1 MPFGGAGNCTIRIR
15 KSGSRLINLHWGIF
29 TTDYPFQGDVNF
41 RRIPKYMQVS
51 CIYVTDIFICEIF
64 FSYLGGIKV
73 DKFIYDP
80 QRRIYVAAR
89 RINREADGR
98 SYSVDGHA
106 VNSLVKGALGAK
118 SDPVD
123 TSSTP
128 IGQLNRV
135 VNYHIKNIQG
145 RDDFKG
151 DLTKVDFSDLAKLDN
166 YVYQGKFLQ
175 IIKTPDG
182 ANGSEVFSE
191 DNTVI
196 WLGQYKDGD
205 NYVWIVMSGTPNG
218 QLRDF
223 DELTYKGRSG
233 SGLTGVYTAL
243 KSLSD
248 GELSLMVNEGILSSS
263 FVENI
268 ALMVS
273 DEMLVDKK
281 SRALPIIRE
290 RIDQERP
297 IYGIHAAELIYATA
311 IFTIEEYGPIKM
323 DLSDSESPIK
333 TKESLLNDGESGGN
347 VDRIIYARPYVIQS
361 ASTNKETEDG
371 ILKKL
376 KRKAIVSDWFLPIS
390 SAVCTIVGF
399 IIGKIF

>member
-1 MPFGGAGNCTIRIR
+1 
-15 KSGSRLINLHWGIF
+15 
-29 TTDYPFQGDVNF
+29 
-41 RRIPKYMQVS
+41 MQVS
-51 CIYVTDIFICEIF
+51 CIYVTDIFVCEIF
-64 FSYLGGIKV
+64 FSYLGGVKV

-98 SYSVDGHA
+98 SYSVDGHT

-151 DLTKVDFSDLAKLDN
+151 DLTKVDFSDVDKLDN

-182 ANGSEVFSE
+182 PNGSEVFSE

-233 SGLTGVYTAL
+233 SGLTGAYNAL
-243 KSLSD
+243 KSLSEGD
-248 GELSLMVNEGILSSS
+248 LRLLINEKMLSLK
-263 FVENI
+263 FVTKI
-268 ALMVS
+268 AEMVS
-273 DEMLVDKK
+273 DKLLVKNEN
-281 SRALPIIRE
+281 RALSIRPIR
-290 RIDQERP
+290 RRASERP
-297 IYGIHAAELIYATA
+297 IYSIHAAELIYATA
-311 IFTIEEYGPIKM
+311 IFTVEENGSIEM
-323 DLSDSESPIK
+323 DLSDSKSPIK

-399 IIGKIF
+399 IIGKFFN

>member
-1 MPFGGAGNCTIRIR
+1 
-15 KSGSRLINLHWGIF
+15 
-29 TTDYPFQGDVNF
+29 
-41 RRIPKYMQVS
+41 MQVS

-98 SYSVDGHA
+98 SYSVDGHT
-106 VNSLVKGALGAK
+106 VNSLVKGALGTK
-118 SDPVD
+118 GDPVD

-151 DLTKVDFSDLAKLDN
+151 DLTKVEFPDVANSNN
-166 YVYQGKFLQ
+166 YVYQGKLLQ

-182 ANGSEVFSE
+182 ANGSEVFSK

-233 SGLTGVYTAL
+233 SGLTGAYNAL
-243 KSLSD
+243 KSLSEGD
-248 GELSLMVNEGILSSS
+248 SRLLINEKMLSLN
-263 FVENI
+263 FVKKI
-268 ALMVS
+268 AEMVS
-273 DEMLVDKK
+273 DKMLVKK
-281 SRALPIIRE
+281 EGGAFPIRT
-290 RIDQERP
+290 RFRQERP
-297 IYGIHAAELIYATA
+297 IFGIHAAELIHVTA
-311 IFTIEEYGPIKM
+311 IFTVEEHGSIMKDM
-323 DLSDSESPIK
+323 SDLQSPIK
-333 TKESLLNDGESGGN
+333 TKESLLKDGEPGGE
-347 VDRIIYARPYVIQS
+347 VDRIIYARPYVIQG
-361 ASTNKETEDG
+361 ASIDNESEER

-376 KRKAIVSDWFLPIS
+376 KRKAIVSDWFLPIL
-390 SAVCTIVGF
+390 SAVCTVVGF
-399 IIGKIF
+399 IIGKFFN

>member
-1 MPFGGAGNCTIRIR
+1 
-15 KSGSRLINLHWGIF
+15 
-29 TTDYPFQGDVNF
+29 
-41 RRIPKYMQVS
+41 MQVS

-98 SYSVDGHA
+98 SYSVDGHT

-151 DLTKVDFSDLAKLDN
+151 DLTKVDFPDVAKSNN
-166 YVYQGKFLQ
+166 YVYQGKLLQ

-182 ANGSEVFSE
+182 ANGSEVFSK

-233 SGLTGVYTAL
+233 SGLTGAYNAL
-243 KSLSD
+243 KSLSEGD
-248 GELSLMVNEGILSSS
+248 LRLLINEKMLSLN
-263 FVENI
+263 FVKKI
-268 ALMVS
+268 AEMVS
-273 DEMLVDKK
+273 DEMLVKK
-281 SRALPIIRE
+281 EGGAFPIRT
-290 RIDQERP
+290 RFRQERP

-311 IFTIEEYGPIKM
+311 IFTIEEHGPIKM

-361 ASTNKETEDG
+361 ASTNKETEDR

-376 KRKAIVSDWFLPIS
+376 KRKAIVSDWFLPILS
-390 SAVCTIVGF
+390 TGFLVAGF
-399 IIGKIF
+399 IAGRIFH

>member
-1 MPFGGAGNCTIRIR
+1 
-15 KSGSRLINLHWGIF
+15 
-29 TTDYPFQGDVNF
+29 
-41 RRIPKYMQVS
+41 MQVS